1 MCGLLTIIPFNSNSE
16 AYAGIKHSGKG
27 ASKTQ
32 KMHFFNKKQSIAW
45 LFKKLLN
52 INNLS
57 IYLPD
62 LARIFYFLTQL

>member
-1 MCGLLTIIPFNSNSE
+1 LLTVIPFNSNSE
-16 AYAGIKHSGKG
+16 AYAGTRHTGKS

-32 KMHFFNKKQSIAW
+32 KMHFFNRKQPIAW

-57 IYLPD
+57 IYLLD
-62 LARIFYFLTQL
+62 LARIFYFFT